1 MRTRAASRT
10 VSLLSLPVLTFV
22 DGQQIF
28 TGTIDGRK
36 GAVCMRAR
44 GTHVGEWSI
53 ADWDFVTE
61 TAT

>member
-1 MRTRAASRT
+1 
-10 VSLLSLPVLTFV
+10 VLTFV